1 MLQKITSWSFSRW
14 AAYSECPLKAKLKFI
29 DKLPEPSSP
38 ALERGTAL
46 HALCEAYLRGHKRT
60 VPKEVKPIEAQL
72 KDLKKRGAIP
82 EAEFAFTSEWRA
94 VSWFDRSAWCRVKA
108 DAIIPPVLD
117 ADVLTVEVHD
127 FKSGGKLQPDGEVVS
142 KDEYPV
148 QLRLYALAG
157 LLTYP
162 AAEKAHTSLIFID
175 HGKVVPMEDEF
186 TSKDIKTLQKEW
198 AVRTKKML
206 NDTTFKPTP
215 GNACR
220 WCHFRKANGGPCKY

>member
-1 MLQKITSWSFSRW
+1 MSEKITSWSFSRW
-14 AAYSECPLKAKLKFI
+14 AAYQNCPFAAKLKFI
-29 DKLPEPSSP
+29 DKLKEPSSQ

-46 HALCEAYLRGHKRT
+46 HLLCEEYLRGVRKV
-60 VPKEVKPIEAQL
+60 VPKDIKLIEKEL

-82 EAEFAFTSEWRA
+82 EAEFAFTKDWEP
-94 VSWFDRSAWCRVKA
+94 VSWFDKAAWVRVKA
-108 DAIIPPVLD
+108 DAVIPPVTD
-117 ADVLTVEVHD
+117 AEVPTVEVHD
-127 FKSGGKLQPDGEVVS
+127 FKSGGKLQPNGEVVS

-162 AAEKAHTSLIFID
+162 TAEKAHTSLIFID

-186 TSKDIKTLQKEW
+186 TRKDVKILQKEW
-198 AVRTKKML
+198 ATRTKKML
-206 NDTTFKPTP
+206 NDTTYKPTP

-220 WCHFRKANGGPCKY
+220 WCHFRKANGGPCQY